1 MLTSDKLS
9 KRCETVMDSIMLEK
23 RRLTLKEGFELSSDE
38 NEENDMQLLK
48 DLKVQSGRTGHTKRF
63 KKTIKQNI

>member
-63 KKTIKQNI
+63 KKIIK

>member
-1 MLTSDKLS
+1 MLTSDRLT
-9 KRCETVMDSIMLEK
+9 KRCDTVIDSIMLEK

-48 DLKVQSGRTGHTKRF
+48 DLNV
-63 KKTIKQNI
+63 